1 MKNNL
6 VIYFTISI
14 LFSSCHDNEKKYQ
27 IEIQKL
33 ENDIKNL
40 ESKNIIT
47 RTDSLRIFK
56 RVSKDIKYNKTVR
69 VLDSIH
75 KVDSM
80 MYLFLLKEAEER
92 YWDLDSITRNNIG
105 PDDFE

>member
-47 RTDSLRIFK
+47 RTDSLTIYK
-56 RVSKDIKYNKTVR
+56 KINEEKKYQKVINM
-69 VLDSIH
+69 LDSL
-75 KVDSM
+75 KKADNT
-80 MYLFLLKEAEER
+80 MYNILLDESSNR
-92 YWDLDSITRNNIG
+92 YFDLNI
-105 PDDFE
+105 DNQTDILSNEL